1 MNTFVK
7 NNSLLISNKDQRT
20 ILEYQSGIAAAG
32 GVSGAADPV
41 TQGWTYEGAGSGYS
55 DGYDSGNGGWRLV
68 DGTTFNSSQYYTIN
82 LTSNQ
87 IYDLNNKDWR
97 VDYKIALDKDAITST
112 GTTVVNYYLAPN
124 NARQSNVGIVLR
136 TANNLH
142 YWVVCTLDGSN
153 QIQITNIYNSL
164 EKYNTGYYLGG
175 ANPFPQF
182 LDFSLRYRKT
192 TNIAS
197 AYIGETYLGD
207 ISEGP
212 NSTQNRFYFGSGT
225 SSEQGSAIWNLM
237 TVKVY

>member
-20 ILEYQSGIAAAG
+20 VLEYQSGIVAAG
-32 GVSGAADPV
+32 GISGASDPA
-41 TQGWTYEGAGSGYS
+41 TQGWTYEGTGSAYS

-68 DGTTFNSSQYYTIN
+68 DGTVAAPSQYYTN
-82 LTSNQ
+82 LTSDQ

-97 VDYKIALDKDAITST
+97 IDYKIALDKDAITST
-112 GTTVVNYYLAPN
+112 GTTVTDYYLAPN
-124 NARQSNVGIVLR
+124 NSRQSNVGVVLR
-136 TANNLH
+136 TANSLH

-153 QIQITNIYNSL
+153 QIQITNWYNAL

-197 AYIGETYLGD
+197 AYVGETYLGD

-212 NSTQNRFYFGSGT
+212 NSTQNRFYFSSGT
-225 SSEQGSAIWNLM
+225 SSGQGSGIWNFM